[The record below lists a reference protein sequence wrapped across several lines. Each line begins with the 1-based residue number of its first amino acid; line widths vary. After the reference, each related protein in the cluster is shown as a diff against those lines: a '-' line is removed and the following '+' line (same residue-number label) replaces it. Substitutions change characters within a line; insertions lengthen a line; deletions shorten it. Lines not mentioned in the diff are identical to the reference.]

1 MQMMQGYPKP
11 WHSYQQQL
19 ALLQSRG
26 MAVSDPP
33 KALDYLERI
42 GYYRLSGYWFAFR
55 ERTEMCCPLDPQSKK
70 LSKSKPTRLPLDT
83 FKPGTTFQNAVDL
96 YVFDKKL
103 RLLTLDALER
113 VEIALRVDISHV
125 LGKHEKF
132 AYLRP
137 ELFHESFFV
146 SLDSK
151 TGLTRHHS
159 WLGKHASLISRSNED
174 FIRHNKEKYGL
185 PLAVWV
191 ACEVW
196 DFGTLSTLY
205 SGMTESDQ
213 DAISQAYGISNGR
226 TFASWLR
233 SLNYLRNVCAHHSRL
248 WNRNIVDQP
257 KLPPPEQTPALK
269 AFHDDPHKRARP
281 FMLLCMTQHLM
292 KVINPTSSWG
302 RRLQAL
308 LEDGFPN
315 LTHLDLELDRMGVDP
330 DWKNRDW

>member
-1 MQMMQGYPKP
+1 MMQGYPKP

-55 ERTEMCCPLDPQSKK
+55 ERTELCCPLDPQSKK

-132 AYLRP
+132 AYLR
-137 ELFHESFFV
+137 
-146 SLDSK
+146 
-151 TGLTRHHS
+151 RH
-159 WLGKHASLISRSNED
+159 D
-174 FIRHNKEKYGL
+174 
-185 PLAVWV
+185 
-191 ACEVW
+191 
-196 DFGTLSTLY
+196 
-205 SGMTESDQ
+205 
-213 DAISQAYGISNGR
+213 
-226 TFASWLR
+226 
-233 SLNYLRNVCAHHSRL
+233 
-248 WNRNIVDQP
+248 
-257 KLPPPEQTPALK
+257 
-269 AFHDDPHKRARP
+269 
-281 FMLLCMTQHLM
+281 
-292 KVINPTSSWG
+292 
-302 RRLQAL
+302 
-308 LEDGFPN
+308 
-315 LTHLDLELDRMGVDP
+315 
-330 DWKNRDW
+330 